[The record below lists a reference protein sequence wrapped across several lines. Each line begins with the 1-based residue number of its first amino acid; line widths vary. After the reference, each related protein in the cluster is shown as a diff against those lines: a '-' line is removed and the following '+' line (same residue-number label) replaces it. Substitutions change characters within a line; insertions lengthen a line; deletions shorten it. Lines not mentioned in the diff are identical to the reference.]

1 MMMSRPAMITAT
13 NTGRRMIQFLVSSA
27 GDVIATTP
35 ANPVSAA
42 LYCSLLIRSP
52 ISSGEASATMI
63 GLR

>member
-1 MMMSRPAMITAT
+1 MMMSRPAMVTAT
-13 NTGRRMIQFLVSSA
+13 NTGKRMIQFFASSA

-42 LYCSLLIRSP
+42 LHYSLLIRSP
-52 ISSGEASATMI
+52 TSSGEASATMI